1 MEVWSGM
8 GKTCRC
14 EDNRKLGNND
24 QNQHNIIWDRGK
36 SVTWLVIASQI
47 ISILNVLRYES
58 KSNDVQENEDYVE
71 MVQGDMNCISGHP
84 TNMFSL

>member
-1 MEVWSGM
+1 M
-8 GKTCRC
+8 
-14 EDNRKLGNND
+14 
-24 QNQHNIIWDRGK
+24 
-36 SVTWLVIASQI
+36 TWLVIASQI